1 MIFLDPVGI
10 PFLYGIVS
18 FGNREVLKENHRR
31 SGLSADLELMGDL
44 WKSYK
49 PERYYYEIVEC
60 ARRVTLTGVVVF
72 IYPFTAA
79 QVAITL
85 LLYLLLFI
93 VSGSLNPYASIWD
106 TLMSRV
112 GRMVVFLS
120 MFQALLIKVDVTEER
135 GESQQTFGDV
145 LLIVHVG
152 MVAAVIAEA
161 VMSLRPFCGRAL
173 PEDTGEARSRSNGN
187 PTRVMDSFDIK
198 EREDPSLIR

>member
-1 MIFLDPVGI
+1 MIFLYPVGI
-10 PFLYGIVS
+10 PVLYGIVL

-31 SGLSADLELMGDL
+31 SGLSADLELTADL
-44 WKSYK
+44 WNSYK

-72 IYPFTAA
+72 IFPFTAA

-85 LLYLLLFI
+85 LLSFAFLV
-93 VSGSLNPYASIWD
+93 VSESLDPYASFWD

-112 GRMVVFLS
+112 GHMVVFLS

-135 GESQQTFGDV
+135 SESQEIFGEV
-145 LLIVHVG
+145 LLTVHVG

-161 VMSLRPFCGRAL
+161 VMTLRSFCGRPS
-173 PEDTGEARSRSNGN
+173 PEETAEPRSQGNGN
-187 PTRVMDSFDIK
+187 LTRVMESFDIK
-198 EREDPSLIR
+198 EREASSLT